1 MIKNYLRVAFRNLW
15 RHKGFSF
22 LNIMGLTIGMSA
34 CFLVFL
40 YVKFELSYDDFHS
53 KGDRI
58 YRIVTD
64 IVNPSETLH
73 FSVAAP
79 AMPVAAKRDFPEIE
93 KQVRFDPGSMLV
105 RRGDLKIQ
113 EENMASADSTFF
125 EIFDFPLL
133 KGDPVKALREPF
145 SVVLSETAAKK
156 YFGSADPM
164 GQHLYLTGDNN
175 IGTVTGVMKD
185 MPENTELKAD
195 MLVASYSGAADSNRD
210 KNWGGFGDFSY
221 FLLKPNTDAHALEKK
236 FPRFLQDHIAKM
248 MKENNQTYTYI
259 LEPLKDVYLK
269 STRGGTV
276 SGSLTNVYVFS
287 IVGIFIL
294 LIAGIN
300 FVNLTTAR
308 STERAREVGIRKV
321 IGAERR
327 QLTGQFLGESVILC
341 LIAFLLSV
349 GVCAA
354 LLPSFNFLAGK
365 TVSTGIF
372 HHPSYFGTLL
382 LISLGIGL
390 LAGIYPAL
398 VLSAFQPIVVLKG
411 RFATGV
417 RGLLLRKGL
426 VVSQFTI
433 SIGLIVATL
442 LVGFQLTYMRHQ
454 ELGFSK
460 DQELVLDS
468 HGDDHRDALKEVIR
482 GLPGVIS
489 VAMSSSTPG
498 SGAMNAYSII
508 QNQKGEMQVCSP
520 DLFFVDFDYIP
531 QYQMKLVAGRAFSRA
546 FGTDTTQAMILN
558 EAGVRMLGYHSPQ
571 DAIGRD
577 FSQWGRKGKIIGVV
591 KDFHYESLEQVIR
604 PLSLRIEPQ
613 GCTQISVKLGTTNI
627 QGTIAGIE
635 KAWHTVIPNRPFS
648 YSFVDEIFDRQYR
661 AEDRFGTLFLYF
673 SVLAIFI
680 SCLGLLGL
688 ASYSTLQRTKE
699 IGVRKV
705 LGASVG
711 GIVGLLSKDFLWL
724 VGFAFLV
731 ATPVSFL
738 LMKGWLDS
746 FYYRIDIWSA
756 WWIFILAGL
765 GALAIAL
772 FTIGFQAIRAAIANP
787 VQSLRTE

>member
-1 MIKNYLRVAFRNLW
+1 MIKNYLRVALRNLW

-64 IVNPSETLH
+64 IKNPSETLH

-79 AMPVAAKRDFPEIE
+79 AMPVAAKRDFPEID
-93 KQVRFDPGSMLV
+93 KTVRFDPGNMLV

-113 EENMASADSTFF
+113 EENMAYADSTFF

-133 KGDPVKALREPF
+133 KGNPVTALREPN

-156 YFGSADPM
+156 YFGTADPM
-164 GQHLYLTGDNN
+164 GQHLLLTDQNN
-175 IGTVTGVMKD
+175 PGTVTGIMKD
-185 MPENTELKAD
+185 MPENSELKED

-221 FLLKPNTDAHALEKK
+221 FLLKPNTDAHALQKK
-236 FPRFLQDHIAKM
+236 FPAFLENHIGKF
-248 MKENNQTYTYI
+248 MKENNQTYDYI

-276 SGSLTNVYVFS
+276 NGNMTNVYVFS
-287 IVGIFIL
+287 IVGAFIL

-308 STERAREVGIRKV
+308 SMERAREVGIRKV
-321 IGAERR
+321 IGAERT
-327 QLTGQFLGESVILC
+327 QLTAQFLGESVILC
-341 LIAFLLSV
+341 LIAFVLSV
-349 GVCAA
+349 VLCA
-354 LLPSFNFLAGK
+354 LLVPSFNFLAGK
-365 TVSTGIF
+365 TISTGVF
-372 HHPSYFGTLL
+372 HHPSYIFTLL
-382 LISLGIGL
+382 AIGVGIGL

-398 VLSAFQPIVVLKG
+398 VLSGFQPIVVLKG
-411 RFATGV
+411 RFATGNK
-417 RGLLLRKGL
+417 GMLLRKSL
-426 VVSQFTI
+426 VISQFTI

-442 LVGFQLTYMRHQ
+442 LVGVQLNYMRHQ

-460 DQELVLDS
+460 DQELVLDTQ
-468 HGDDHRDALKEVIR
+468 GDNHKDALKEDIR
-482 GLPGVIS
+482 RLPGVVS
-489 VAMSSSTPG
+489 VAMSSNTPG

-508 QNQKGEMQVCSP
+508 QNQKGEMQICSP

-546 FGTDTTQAMILN
+546 FGADTTQSMVIN
-558 EAGVRMLGYHSPQ
+558 EAAVRMLGYHSPQ

-591 KDFHYESLEQVIR
+591 KDFHYQSLRQEIR
-604 PLSLRIEPQ
+604 PLSMRIEPG
-613 GCTQISVKLGTTNI
+613 GCSMISVKVNTRDLKK
-627 QGTIAGIE
+627 TIAAVERSWKTI
-635 KAWHTVIPNRPFS
+635 IPYRPFS
-648 YSFVDEIFDRQYR
+648 YFFVDDMFDRQYR
-661 AEDRFGTLFLYF
+661 AEDRFGRLFLYF
-673 SVLAIFI
+673 AVLAIFI

-688 ASYSTLQRTKE
+688 ASYSTIQRTKE

-711 GIVGLLSKDFLWL
+711 SIVGLLSKDFLVL
-724 VGFAFLV
+724 VGIAFVV
-731 ATPVSFL
+731 ATPVSFF
-738 LMKGWLDS
+738 LMKGWVDG
-746 FYYRIDIWSA
+746 FAYRIDIFSA
-756 WWIFILAGL
+756 WWIFAIGGLA
-765 GALAIAL
+765 AVAIAML
-772 FTIGFQAIRAAIANP
+772 TISFQSIKAALTNP
-787 VQSLRTE
+787 VKSLRSE

>member
-53 KGDRI
+53 KGNRI

-64 IVNPSETLH
+64 IVNPSETLNL
-73 FSVAAP
+73 SVAAP
-79 AMPVAAKRDFPEIE
+79 AMPVAAQRDFPEIE
-93 KQVRFDPGSMLV
+93 KQVRFDPGSILV

-113 EENMASADSTFF
+113 EDNMAYADSTFL

-133 KGDPVKALREPF
+133 KGDPVRALREPF
-145 SVVLSETAAKK
+145 SVVLSETAARK

-164 GQHLYLTGDNN
+164 GQHLMLSADNN
-175 IGTVTGVMKD
+175 LGTVTGVMKD

-195 MLVASYSGAADSNRD
+195 MLVASYSGAGDSMRD

-221 FLLKPNTDAHALEKK
+221 FLLKPNTDPHALEKK
-236 FPRFLQDHIAKM
+236 FPRFLENHIAKM
-248 MKENNQTYTYI
+248 MKENNQTYTYL

-341 LIAFLLSV
+341 LIAFVLSV

-372 HHPSYFGTLL
+372 HHPSYIGTLF
-382 LISLGIGL
+382 LIGLGIGL
-390 LAGIYPAL
+390 LAGVYPAL
-398 VLSAFQPIVVLKG
+398 VLSSFQPIVVLKG

-426 VVSQFTI
+426 VITQFTI

-442 LVGFQLTYMRHQ
+442 MVGFQLTYMRHQ
-454 ELGFSK
+454 ELGFNK
-460 DQELVLDS
+460 DQELVLDT
-468 HGDDHRDALKEVIR
+468 HGDDHRDALKEEIR

-489 VAMSSSTPG
+489 VAMSSNTPG
-498 SGAMNAYSII
+498 SGQMNAYSII

-520 DLFFVDFDYIP
+520 DLFFVDYDYIP
-531 QYQMKLVAGRAFSRA
+531 QYQLKLVAGRAFSRA
-546 FGTDTTQAMILN
+546 FGSDTTQAMILN
-558 EAGVRMLGYHSPQ
+558 EAAVRMLGYHSPQ
-571 DAIGRD
+571 DALGRD
-577 FSQWGRKGKIIGVV
+577 FSQWRHKGKIIGVV
-591 KDFHYESLEQVIR
+591 KDFHYQSLQQVIR
-604 PLSLRIEPQ
+604 PLSLRIEPD
-613 GCTQISVKLGTTNI
+613 GCSQISVKVRTTDLKE
-627 QGTIAGIE
+627 TIAGIQ
-635 KAWHTVIPNRPFS
+635 KFWHAIIPYPFS
-648 YSFVDEIFDRQYR
+648 YFFVDEMFDRQYR
-661 AEDRFGTLFLYF
+661 AEDRFGRLFLYF

-688 ASYSTLQRTKE
+688 ASYSTVQRTKE

-711 GIVGLLSKDFLWL
+711 GIVVLLSKDFLWL
-724 VGFAFLV
+724 VGIAFLV
-731 ATPVSFL
+731 ATSASYF
-738 LMKGWLDS
+738 LMKRWLDG
-746 FYYRIDIWSA
+746 FYYRININSA

-765 GALAIAL
+765 GALGIAL
-772 FTIGFQAIRAAIANP
+772 FTISFQAVRAAVANP
-787 VQSLRTE
+787 VNSLRSE